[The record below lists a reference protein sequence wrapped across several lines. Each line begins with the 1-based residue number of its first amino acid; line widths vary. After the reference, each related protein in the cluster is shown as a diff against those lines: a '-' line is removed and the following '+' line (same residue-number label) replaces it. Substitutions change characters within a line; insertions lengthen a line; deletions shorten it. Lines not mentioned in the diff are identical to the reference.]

1 MSNIKG
7 LQFDFAFDKSKIYE
21 HENMNIRI
29 IDFEDL
35 LEAKKASGRFK
46 DRDDIGQL
54 SKKKKQ

>member
-1 MSNIKG
+1 MLIKII
-7 LQFDFAFDKSKIYE
+7 LVFHKSKIYK
-21 HENMNIRI
+21 HENMDIRI

-35 LEAKKASGRFK
+35 LTAKKASGRFK